1 MKKLSLATKI
11 LIGLILGIFVG
22 LFTPVDFATTFIKPF
37 GDLFLRLIKMI
48 IVPLVLSSL
57 IVGAASVGDIRKLGR
72 IGGKTVTYY
81 LLTSA
86 FAVVIGLI
94 MGTVLQPGAG
104 LEIPVDATYEG
115 RETPA
120 LSTVLLEIIPDNPLG
135 AMVNASMLQIIAFA
149 LFIGI
154 AITLV
159 GERANPVKNFFDGF
173 AEVMY
178 KITGIV
184 MAYAPIGVFGL
195 IVPVVAQYGLDVLA
209 PLAMV
214 IIAVYLGCLLHAA
227 VVYTS
232 AVKFLGKMSPLTY
245 FKGILPAAVVAFTT
259 CSSSGTLPVTIKC
272 VEDNLGVSKEVS
284 SFCLPLGATINMD
297 GTAVYMGVCA
307 LFVAQVYGLDLT
319 FTQQLTIVLVGT
331 LASIGTAGVPG
342 AGLIMLTM
350 TLTSVGLP
358 LEGVALVAGIDR
370 ILDMARTCV
379 NVIGDTS
386 CCVVVASSENDIS
399 ISPESKVTA

>member
-11 LIGLILGIFVG
+11 LIGLILGVIVG
-22 LFTPVDFATTFIKPF
+22 LFTPLDFATTFIKPF

-48 IVPLVLSSL
+48 IVPLVLASL
-57 IVGAASVGDIRKLGR
+57 VVGAASVGDVKKLGR
-72 IGGKTVTYY
+72 IGGKTMAYY

-86 FAVVIGLI
+86 FAVVVGLVMANI
-94 MGTVLQPGAG
+94 LQPGAG
-104 LEIPVDATYEG
+104 LDIPVDATYEG
-115 RETPA
+115 REAPPIA
-120 LSTVLLEIIPDNPLG
+120 AVLLDIIPENPVG

-149 LFIGI
+149 LFLGI

-159 GERANPVKNFFDGF
+159 GERANPVKDFFDGL

-195 IVPVVAQYGLDVLA
+195 IVPVVAKHGLDVLA

-214 IIAVYLGCLLHAA
+214 ILAVYLGCFLHAA
-227 VVYTS
+227 VVYSS
-232 AVKFLGKMSPLTY
+232 AVKFLGKMNPLTY
-245 FKGILPAAVVAFTT
+245 YKGIAPAALVAFTT

-284 SFCLPLGATINMD
+284 SFCLPLGATVNMD

-307 LFVAQVYGLDLT
+307 LFVAQVYGLDLS
-319 FTQQLTIVLVGT
+319 FSQQLTIVLVGT
-331 LASIGTAGVPG
+331 LASIGAAGVPG

-350 TLTSVGLP
+350 TLTAVNLP

-379 NVIGDTS
+379 NVTGDTS
-386 CCVVVASSENDIS
+386 CCVVVAASENDIS